1 MRKNG
6 RKLVISRETLRT
18 LDGHGLNGVNGGASI
33 AVCGTLAGTTV
44 TTGQS
49 NSYGICTEQS
59 AGCTTGGACTV
70 TCAGEQTCG

>member
-18 LDGHGLNGVNGGASI
+18 LDGHGLSGALGGASL
-33 AVCGTLAGTTV
+33 AVCGTLQGTTV

-49 NSYGICTEQS
+49 NSYAACTEQS
-59 AGCTTGGACTV
+59 SNCTTGGACTV